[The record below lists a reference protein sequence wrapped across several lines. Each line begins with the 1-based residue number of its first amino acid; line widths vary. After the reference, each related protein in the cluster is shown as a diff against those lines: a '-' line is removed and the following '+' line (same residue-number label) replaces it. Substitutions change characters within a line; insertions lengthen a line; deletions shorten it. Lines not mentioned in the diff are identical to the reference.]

1 MYSIAMYRVLCILFA
16 VFISSPVFAQTK
28 TVKDDFVSGFEDL
41 PLMTGLI
48 QLEDGAVSFDSPSG
62 RIVEAYAESPTL
74 TVEKILTFYSDA
86 LPQLGW
92 KKDGNG
98 SDFKQFVFRVYQQ
111 KQAVF
116 KESGNRHRTLR
127 SAKRKTV

>member
-1 MYSIAMYRVLCILFA
+1 MYSIAMYRILCILFA

-62 RIVEAYAESPTL
+62 RIVEAYAERPTL

-92 KKDGNG
+92 KKDGKTAKNNML
-98 SDFKQFVFRVYQQ
+98 VFTRDGEILKISLEKNTSVAVRFELTSQQ
-111 KQAVF
+111 
-116 KESGNRHRTLR
+116 
-127 SAKRKTV
+127 